1 MFNMKPDDLISL
13 IRAVTMCFL
22 AVALVGALC
31 ATLFYKN
38 YADPTV
44 LVTIVGATNLL
55 LGYLAGKRSVPTED
69 TGPTKPEPEPTKPK
83 V

>member
-1 MFNMKPDDLISL
+1 MNAEDVTTVMRS
-13 IRAVTMCFL
+13 VTMCVL
-22 AVALVGALC
+22 AAVLVAALC

-55 LGYLAGKRSVPTED
+55 LGYLAGKRSPD
-69 TGPTKPEPEPTKPK
+69 PSNGNGQTKPTQTSF
-83 V
+83 